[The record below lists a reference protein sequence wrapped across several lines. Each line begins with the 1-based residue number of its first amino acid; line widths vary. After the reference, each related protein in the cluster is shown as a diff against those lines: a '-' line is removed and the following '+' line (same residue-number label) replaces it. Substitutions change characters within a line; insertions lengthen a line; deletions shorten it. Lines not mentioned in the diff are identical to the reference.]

1 MVFDQERE
9 SQMPTKKYSA
19 EEIIAK
25 LREADVLLGQ
35 GKTVPETI
43 RVLGISEVT
52 YYRWRKQFGG
62 MNVSQARRLKEL
74 EAENARLRAAVSE
87 LTIDKM
93 ILKEAARGNF

>member
-1 MVFDQERE
+1 VPPKQYR
-9 SQMPTKKYSA
+9 P

-25 LREADVLLGQ
+25 LREADVLLGS

-43 RVLGISEVT
+43 RVLGVSEVT

-62 MNVSQARRLKEL
+62 MNVSQAKRLREL
-74 EAENARLRAAVSE
+74 EVENARLRAAVSE

>member
-1 MVFDQERE
+1 
-9 SQMPTKKYSA
+9 MPGKRFSP

-25 LREADVLLGQ
+25 LREADVLLGS

-43 RVLGISEVT
+43 RVLGVSEVT

-62 MNVSQARRLKEL
+62 MNVSQAKRLREL
-74 EAENARLRAAVSE
+74 EVENARLRAAVSE